1 MEARERSRIVLY
13 VIPQTSPALPS
24 APVNK
29 DLQVHIPS
37 EDVSPDSF
45 EMSTATT
52 AQIPPLYAL
61 VAR

>member
-1 MEARERSRIVLY
+1 MY